1 MLTQLHFT
9 AIGFGHA
16 ICANK
21 VYMLLSPTTKQAKRM
36 IKAAKDEDRFL
47 DACHRRSIKTLIL
60 MDDGKIIACPFSPKT
75 TLARLMRSCG
85 DYMSDIPTPNNDPSG
100 YDDDYGLDDDDGF
113 YEEDELEAEEDDD
126 E

>member
-21 VYMLLSPTTKQAKRM
+21 VYMLLSPTTEQAKRM
-36 IKAAKDEDRFL
+36 IKAAKEENRFL
-47 DACHRRSIKTLIL
+47 DACHRRPIKTLIM
-60 MDDGKIIACPFSPKT
+60 MDDGKIVACPFSPKT

-85 DYMSDIPTPNNDPSG
+85 DYMSDIPTPNNDAPG
-100 YDDDYGLDDDDGF
+100 FEEDYDLEDEDDF
-113 YEEDELEAEEDDD
+113 EEEDELEDDD